1 MDYENKSK
9 EELIREISQLKMAM
23 AEQELEKENNISRD
37 LFQSPKPIELMLDD
51 VPGENQGKI
60 LLVDDSPVTLRLIRK
75 YLETQN
81 FEIDTAIN
89 GLEAVSKIY
98 AHSYDLVVL
107 DVMMPFMDGFQVCEK
122 IREEYSLFELPVLF
136 LTSLNEISEIIKG
149 FTLGANDYLP
159 KPFKQEE
166 LIARAKTLVK
176 LKKLTMDN
184 QYLQDS
190 VKQKNKLLAKLQ
202 SEIAERKRVERELID
217 AKNTADAANKFKSEF
232 VANMSHEIRTP
243 MNAILGFTE
252 LLKKRVAHDE
262 KSKEYLENV
271 NSSGKTLLRLINDIL
286 DLSKIEADRIEL
298 HYEPVDLRNIAKEI
312 RNIFSLKVDEK
323 GLSYEEKIDAE
334 LPPLVSLDEARF
346 RQVIINLMGNAV
358 KFTEKGHV
366 GFNIELIKTHI
377 GRNKIDFAIEVK
389 DSGIGI
395 PPDQQELIFEAFKQ
409 QEGQSVKAYGGTG
422 LGLAITKRLT
432 EMMGGTI
439 KLYSE
444 KDKGSTFRIEFYNI
458 EISESE
464 NFVRKSNED
473 DLDYDTVKF
482 KKAVLV
488 LADDVEQNR
497 MLISEYLLD
506 SDISI
511 NTAEDGHQV
520 IEKSQVETPD
530 IILMDLKMPN
540 LDGYGANREL
550 KKIPNLKNVPV
561 IALTAYAMTSDV
573 EKIKSEGFSGFVSKP
588 VQKDS
593 LFNEIMK
600 YLPFE
605 IVDISK
611 DNIQINKEESAD
623 FSIAYAEDVKKHLQT
638 AFLDEAKNLV
648 NAPMIGEIKAFGEKL
663 KLYSEEIE
671 FTVLTKFSDELI
683 SYCDRFVLDKMSE
696 HLASFENMINQITER

>member
-1 MDYENKSK
+1 MDYENKTN
-9 EELIREISQLKMAM
+9 EELIREISQLKMAL

-37 LFQSPKPIELMLDD
+37 LFQSHKSTALILES

-60 LLVDDSPVTLRLIRK
+60 LLVDDSPVTLRLISK

-89 GLEAVSKIY
+89 GLEAVTKIY
-98 AHSYDLVVL
+98 SHNYDLVVL

-136 LTSLNEISEIIKG
+136 LTSLNDISEIIKG
-149 FTLGANDYLP
+149 FTLGANDYLS

-190 VKQKNKLLAKLQ
+190 VEQKNKLLAKLQ
-202 SEIAERKRVERELID
+202 TEIAERKRVERELID

-298 HYEPVDLRNIAKEI
+298 HYEPVDLRNIAKEVK
-312 RNIFSLKVDEK
+312 NIFSLKVEEK
-323 GLSYEEKIDAE
+323 GLAYKENIDSE
-334 LPPLVSLDEARF
+334 LPLLVSLDEARF

-358 KFTEKGHV
+358 KFTERGHV
-366 GFNIELIKTHI
+366 GFNIELIKTHV

-439 KLYSE
+439 KLFSE

-458 EISESE
+458 EISDSE
-464 NFVRKSNED
+464 NFIHQSNED
-473 DLDYDTVKF
+473 DLDYDTVRF
-482 KKAVLV
+482 KKATLV

-497 MLISEYLLD
+497 MLISEYLID

-520 IEKSQVETPD
+520 IEKSTTEPPD

-550 KKIPNLKNVPV
+550 KKIPNLKSIPV

-573 EKIKSEGFSGFVSKP
+573 EKIKAEGFSGFVSKP

-593 LFNEIMK
+593 LFAELMK

-605 IVDISK
+605 IVD
-611 DNIQINKEESAD
+611 DNNAELNQQEETGKD
-623 FSIAYAEDVKKHLQT
+623 FSIKNAESVKQHLQNT
-638 AFLDEAKNLV
+638 FLKDAKNLE
-648 NAPMIGEIKAFGEKL
+648 NAPMIGEIKAFGENL
-663 KLYSEEIE
+663 KEYSQEIE
-671 FTVLTKFSDELI
+671 FPVLTKYCDELI
-683 SYCDRFVLDKMSE
+683 SYCDRFILDKMSD